1 MFAPILAGISGVVV
15 WYHFGVSEFPVT
27 AEDVRR
33 LAKLVE
39 THSLSELRYEEG
51 DLRITLRTGT
61 SVSYT
66 VSDGVAPG
74 RAVAAATSAPSAP
87 PASAGTPIEAP
98 IMGIFYRAP
107 APGSAAFVEIGDVV
121 EVGQPIG
128 MIEAMKTFSEVL
140 AETGGTVLAIP
151 AENGKL
157 VQPGEPLV
165 VLEPAA

>member
-1 MFAPILAGISGVVV
+1 M
-15 WYHFGVSEFPVT
+15 SEFPVT

-61 SVSYT
+61 SVAPI
-66 VSDGVAPG
+66 VIEGVAPV
-74 RAVAAATSAPSAP
+74 RAAAAVAPAPTATAP
-87 PASAGTPIEAP
+87 AGLPIEAP

-107 APGSAAFVEIGDVV
+107 APGSAPFV
-121 EVGQPIG
+121 EVGDTVEVGDPIG

-140 AETGGTVLAIP
+140 AETAETVLAIP

-157 VQPGEPLV
+157 VQPGDALV
-165 VLEPAA
+165 LLEPAA